1 MGDMTPQP
9 ATRFAAAA
17 VGDAEGCVAFHP
29 IARIYLDL
37 GRVASAVC
45 QPFER

>member
-1 MGDMTPQP
+1 MTTHPS
-9 ATRFAAAA
+9 TRLAADA
-17 VGDAEGCVAFHP
+17 VRDAGGCVAFHP